1 MKKIMI
7 ILGIILTITTSV
19 IIVNNLNNGDNNNT
33 INSNKKIAKNNFYTI
48 LLETDVGSG
57 EYIESTSDEWPS
69 DDYVLNKKL
78 SGCKNGSELSFD
90 EENKIIYVS
99 AVSNDSCYVYFSKGI
114 LFSDYIK
121 DLYTTDG
128 ANDLYLHDGIGNYGI
143 LEAGDNSYRYT
154 GSNPSNYVCFGTDAS
169 SCPVD
174 NLYRIIGV
182 FEDNVKLIKYDY
194 GNVEELGNN
203 VDYQG
208 SSRTPNSDYYNG
220 ALSRVPEYYWNND
233 NYNNTYNSAGYY
245 NVWKYSALNTNN
257 LNYLYINTFEQLW
270 IDKIK
275 LAQWQIGGVPN
286 SVGTTT
292 VKNVFDYE
300 LGDNRINTSPFEV
313 INTKIG
319 LIYISDY
326 GYASSPNYWTTDL
339 EDYRANSNAL
349 HNNWLY
355 IGFGDWTITRVSDNN
370 NSSYYIGTQG
380 GVSPGNVSVD
390 KNGIRPTFYLNDNV
404 TYVSGDGSIDNPY
417 RIN

>member
-1 MKKIMI
+1 MKK
-7 ILGIILTITTSV
+7 V
-19 IIVNNLNNGDNNNT
+19 IIMFGTIITIIIMVVMVIIEDDKRFDIVNQ
-33 INSNKKIAKNNFYTI
+33 NKKNVKNNFYTL
-48 LLETDVGSG
+48 LLETETGSG
-57 EYIESTSDEWPS
+57 EYVESVSGEWPS
-69 DDYVLNKKL
+69 DDYVLNEQL

-121 DLYTTDG
+121 ELYTTDG

-169 SCPVD
+169 SCPGD

-194 GNVEELGNN
+194 GNVKELGNN

-233 NYNNTYNSAGYY
+233 NYNNTYNSTGYY

-257 LNYLYINTFEQLW
+257 LNYLYINNFEQLW

-275 LAQWQIGGVPN
+275 LAQWQMGGVPN
-286 SVGTTT
+286 SFGTTT

-326 GYASSPNYWTTDL
+326 GYAVSPEYWLTDL
-339 EDYRANSNAL
+339 SDFKSNSNIL
-349 HNNWLY
+349 NNNWLY

-370 NSSYYIGTQG
+370 NLSYYIGTQG
-380 GVSPGNVSVD
+380 GVSQGNVSVD

-417 RIN
+417 KIN